1 MDNSYYQ
8 AGGSGTFGLAWSNEA
23 PAIRQDMIEGRLDHV
38 PAINKL
44 DCWLQLLLT
53 AVLCLHPFDLNF
65 KGLDFSACQAV
76 HFKEFARGHQSHPS
90 LLPHHLTCSVR
101 VCCFTCVFW
110 LKRATNG
117 CFQTWCQYV
126 SEPNKWSRRQ
136 KNLEMNDPCCQTC
149 LTPCGHSIDT
159 RNRPAQVARSCVK
172 YLLALH

>member
-23 PAIRQDMIEGRLDHV
+23 PAIHQDMIEGRLDHV

-53 AVLCLHPFDLNF
+53 AVLCLHLFDLNF

-76 HFKEFARGHQSHPS
+76 YFQEFARGHESHPS

-101 VCCFTCVFW
+101 VCVVSLVFFGSRGQQTAASRPDVNTS
-110 LKRATNG
+110 LSQTNQK
-117 CFQTWCQYV
+117 QTKKSWD
-126 SEPNKWSRRQ
+126 EWSMLS
-136 KNLEMNDPCCQTC
+136 NMFNT
-149 LTPCGHSIDT
+149 S
-159 RNRPAQVARSCVK
+159 RPQHWYTQSASSSSP
-172 YLLALH
+172 

>member
-23 PAIRQDMIEGRLDHV
+23 PAIHQDMIEGRLDHV

-53 AVLCLHPFDLNF
+53 AVLCLHLFDLNF

-76 HFKEFARGHQSHPS
+76 YFQEFARGHESHPS

-101 VCCFTCVFW
+101 VCVLFHLCF
-110 LKRATNG
+110 LAQEGNKRLFPDLMSIRLWAK
-117 CFQTWCQYV
+117 QIK
-126 SEPNKWSRRQ
+126 SRQ
-136 KNLEMNDPCCQTC
+136 KILRWMI
-149 LTPCGHSIDT
+149 H
-159 RNRPAQVARSCVK
+159 VVK
-172 YLLALH
+172 HV

>member
-8 AGGSGTFGLAWSNEA
+8 AGGSGTFDLAWSNEA

-44 DCWLQLLLT
+44 DRWLLLT

-90 LLPHHLTCSVR
+90 LLPHHLTCSAR
-101 VCCFTCVFW
+101 VCCFTCV
-110 LKRATNG
+110 LLAQEGNKRLLPDLMSIRLWAK
-117 CFQTWCQYV
+117 
-126 SEPNKWSRRQ
+126 KWSRRQ
-136 KNLEMNDPCCQTC
+136 KILRWMIHVVQ
-149 LTPCGHSIDT
+149 H
-159 RNRPAQVARSCVK
+159 V
-172 YLLALH
+172 